1 MLMKLMMNRLYSMLL
16 ASLTL
21 LAGAGC
27 SRVETPRML
36 DSDHCIE
43 ITIGNIHPS
52 LKAKASERGDDAYN
66 ENLVQSVDCFF
77 YANGQ
82 TDSPAVFT
90 ALGRGAEAK
99 AEGDSTVYVVKVFF
113 NDADAQKMFGSKTSG
128 TCQFFVVCNAPLS
141 YGADTSVPALK
152 ELVVENDFTAQLKQG
167 SFVMSAD
174 EPGTVTLTTD
184 GDVRSA
190 SGRVKV
196 SRAAAKIQ
204 FYLDIPK
211 VFTDETN
218 QFWEPVLSAGVQISL
233 SNSVKRGKVDG
244 DYNVQPSDYV
254 SYGARIVDS
263 LDTGN
268 RISGYETYKFTHVP
282 FYSYPCAWSDLSD
295 YACQVVFRIAW
306 RIVGESDYI
315 WKKYQLSPN
324 ISTLDLKRNHYYR
337 TFVRVQSLGGADKE
351 HEVIIPEADYVI
363 IPWIDEGA
371 TAGEGQVPGQ
381 LTTYKYL
388 VVDEPEQEI
397 NNEVTAHYTYVT
409 SAPIS
414 SIKIT
419 QIKYYNN
426 ILSNPLQTVNNPSGG
441 TITTETGS
449 VSTPAGTISISRET
463 PGLITMS
470 HSLAGMYSQIKVY
483 ATITNEDACSQNI
496 VMVQNPSIS
505 LVRNSAAGD
514 VFVDGY
520 FARVKNPGFGT
531 RWDNTNNFYV
541 DPRSTNNTNVAVMPT
556 GPRDYGRTIYKGN
569 SGNADFTEF
578 YTTIITISSFNEDN
592 DTYTYTYN
600 GSQFSPHY
608 RIGDPREKASVV
620 YNSSWSLYPY
630 LYNNG
635 TNNGALGD
643 WISPADILLTSQ
655 DPEKQNVIAPKFLVS
670 SSLNAMDASN
680 NNYLPTFD
688 NAVKRAAVY
697 QEAGYPAGR
706 WRIPTEAEMAFIVAR
721 QQDGTIPVLYSKGS
735 NYWSGSGRRMMV
747 ANSGNS
753 ITLSDGNNDHL
764 SVRLVYD
771 LWYWGDEPAATNV
784 YHPNGHNTD
793 Y

>member
-1 MLMKLMMNRLYSMLL
+1 MLL

-27 SRVETPRML
+27 SRVETPRMQ
-36 DSDHCIE
+36 DSDNCIE

-52 LKAKASERGDDAYN
+52 LKAKASERGDDAFN

-99 AEGDSTVYVVKVFF
+99 SEGDSTVYVVKVFF
-113 NDADAQKMFGSKTSG
+113 NDADARKMFGSTTSG

-152 ELVVENDFTAQLKQG
+152 ELVVENDFTAQTVQG

-174 EPGTVTLTTD
+174 EPGTVTLTSD
-184 GDVRSA
+184 GDSRSA

-218 QFWEPVLSAGVQISL
+218 QFWEPVLSAGVQISM

-244 DYNVQPSDYV
+244 DYSVQPSDYV

-371 TAGEGQVPGQ
+371 KAGEGQVPGQ

-388 VVDEPEQEI
+388 VVDEPEVTI
-397 NNEVTAHYTYVT
+397 NNEETAYFTYVT
-409 SAPIS
+409 SAPL
-414 SIKIT
+414 KNIT
-419 QIKYYNN
+419 FTKVVYYNN
-426 ILSNPLQTVNNPSGG
+426 SNANPETTYNFTGTSGVRTGETGNVTVNGN
-441 TITTETGS
+441 
-449 VSTPAGTISISRET
+449 TISYSMTT
-463 PGLITMS
+463 PGLITIS
-470 HSLAGMYSQIKVY
+470 HSLSNVYSQWKIY
-483 ATITNEDACSQNI
+483 ATITNEDNCTQNLVI
-496 VMVQNPSIS
+496 EQNPSIRMLRKPKS
-505 LVRNSAAGD
+505 GD
-514 VFVDGY
+514 VFVNGY
-520 FARVKNPGFGT
+520 FARVANSPFGT
-531 RWDNTNNFYV
+531 RFSQGGNDYYRDPKSTYNN
-541 DPRSTNNTNVAVMPT
+541 SNAVTMPN
-556 GPRDYGRTIYKGN
+556 PSRDYGTTIYAGAT
-569 SGNADFTEF
+569 SGSLSTF
-578 YTTIITISSFNEDN
+578 YTTEVNISSFNTDN
-592 DTYTYTYN
+592 NTYSYTYG
-600 GSQFSPHY
+600 GSQHTQEY
-608 RIGDPREKASVV
+608 RIGDPRKTTEEV
-620 YNSSWSLYPY
+620 YGSSWTLYPY
-630 LYNNG
+630 LYYNN
-635 TNNGALGD
+635 TTQGANAEWQEPLK
-643 WISPADILLTSQ
+643 ILTTSQ
-655 DPEKQNVIAPKFLVS
+655 NAEEQNIVAPKFLVS
-670 SSLNAMDASN
+670 SSLNAMLTSG
-680 NNYLPTFD
+680 LPTFD
-688 NAVKRAAVY
+688 QAVSRAAVY

-706 WRIPTEAEMAFIVAR
+706 WRIPTEAEVAFIVAR
-721 QQDGTIPVLYSKGS
+721 QQDGTIPDLYVSGAD
-735 NYWSGSGRRMMV
+735 YWTGSGRLIHI
-747 ANSGNS
+747 ANSGTD
-753 ITLSDGNNDHL
+753 ITFSDGGSSRE
-764 SVRLVYD
+764 SVRFVYD
-771 LWYWGDEPAATNV
+771 LWYWGEESTTTNV
-784 YHPNGHNTD
+784 YHPNGHIYNYAADGSATLRGE
-793 Y
+793 